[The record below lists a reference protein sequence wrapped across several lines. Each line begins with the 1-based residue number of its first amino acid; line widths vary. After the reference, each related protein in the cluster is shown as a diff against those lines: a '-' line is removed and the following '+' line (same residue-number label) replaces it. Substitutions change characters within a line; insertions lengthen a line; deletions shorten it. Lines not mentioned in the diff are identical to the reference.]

1 MQPQS
6 RIIKSCGTGVNTGK
20 VDRSGYRP
28 GMRTAVVVLFLFVSP
43 VAAVEQPAED
53 KTRVTEEWH
62 LVSHSPELS
71 LYRRAR
77 SGSAL
82 KEFKAIGTINAPTRV
97 VHNVLND
104 VQGYPKFMPF
114 VAECRVLKRE
124 GNSFYSYQRISPKII
139 GDRDYTLHID
149 ERTWPEENGAVY
161 SKKWKTAN
169 EFGPAA
175 RKGILRV
182 KICDGSWLLEPET
195 AETTR
200 ATYSVYTD
208 TGGSLPSFL
217 ANIASEIGIQKV
229 FTAVCRQVK
238 DPKYRSNRD
247 FLEPET

>member
-1 MQPQS
+1 
-6 RIIKSCGTGVNTGK
+6 
-20 VDRSGYRP
+20 
-28 GMRTAVVVLFLFVSP
+28 MR
-43 VAAVEQPAED
+43 AAVAIVVSFGATIVAVGQSSED
-53 KTRVTEEWH
+53 KPRITQEWH
-62 LVSHSPELS
+62 LVSRSSEIS
-71 LYRRAR
+71 LYSRIR

-82 KEFKAIGTINAPTRV
+82 KEFKAVGIINAPTRA

-104 VQGYPKFMPF
+104 VQSYPRFMPF

-124 GNSFYSYQRISPKII
+124 GDTIYSYQRISPKIV

-149 ERTWPEENGAVY
+149 EKTWPDENGTVY
-161 SKKWKTAN
+161 SKKWKAAN